1 MHGVSARPW
10 QLPLRSGL
18 FSLAN
23 SFGASAV
30 VAELHVGGGDIR
42 TAVAGVLVPLAGM
55 VLGVVLLVRALPKL
69 ARDGR
74 LRLFS
79 AKVRDALPEEFAL
92 ITGYVPRDAADG
104 AIDMIIVGP
113 TGVFA
118 VEMCE
123 SAGTLACYEDIWY
136 RKHTTSAWR
145 VDASPSVA
153 ARRNA
158 ERLRSDVRTGG
169 FVRATVEPLVVL
181 VYGHTVELTGCSAA
195 VAEGVEGL
203 VRQVRLWNRAPL
215 SDQRA
220 RAIAR
225 TLSGTLGIAS

>member
-1 MHGVSARPW
+1 MQVPARPW
-10 QLPLRSGL
+10 QLPLRGGL
-18 FSLAN
+18 LSLAN
-23 SFGASAV
+23 SFGASAL
-30 VAELHVGGGDIR
+30 VAELHVGAGDVR

-55 VLGVVLLVRALPKL
+55 VLGIALLVRALPKL

-79 AKVRDALPEEFAL
+79 AQVRDALPEEFAV
-92 ITGYVPRDAADG
+92 ISSYVPRDAGDG

-118 VEMCE
+118 VEVCE
-123 SAGTLACYEDIWY
+123 SAGTLACYDDIWY
-136 RKHTTSAWR
+136 RKHTASAWR
-145 VDASPSVA
+145 VDASPSRA

-158 ERLRSDVRTGG
+158 ERLRSDVRSGG
-169 FVRATVEPLVVL
+169 FVRTTVEPLVVL
-181 VYGHTVELTGCSAA
+181 VYGHTVEINGCSAA
-195 VAEGVEGL
+195 IAEGVDGL
-203 VRQVRLWNRAPL
+203 VRQVRHWNRAPL